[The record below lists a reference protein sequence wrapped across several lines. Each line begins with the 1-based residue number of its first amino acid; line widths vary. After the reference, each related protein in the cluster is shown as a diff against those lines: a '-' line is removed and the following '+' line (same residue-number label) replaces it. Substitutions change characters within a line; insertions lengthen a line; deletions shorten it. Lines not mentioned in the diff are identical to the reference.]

1 MARAWAASSP
11 RGRLTSLASTEPSR
25 VASTHTTTRPSST
38 MASRRESIPAV
49 VGVAGMLTSS
59 RARSP
64 GCWVSGWTDI
74 TTWRPASRPRRMPSV
89 AGTRSSAVRRPMVL
103 AMGTSPTARVRS
115 ASRVLAASRCSSWLS
130 IQMPAVTVPSRQ
142 RRDPTGEQP
151 PEFRSALRRCSVG
164 QLRTMGSRGS
174 SMASG
179 ARPMPGR
186 NPGLVS
192 PARPSTRPS
201 GAVTARSRSVT
212 RWPRRAA
219 WTRAASPAAMA
230 WSRAGSLART
240 VMACWARSARVPKA
254 TMAERRAC
262 SSSAWTWRWL
272 ERATACQP

>member
-1 MARAWAASSP
+1 
-11 RGRLTSLASTEPSR
+11 
-25 VASTHTTTRPSST
+25 
-38 MASRRESIPAV
+38 
-49 VGVAGMLTSS
+49 
-59 RARSP
+59 
-64 GCWVSGWTDI
+64 
-74 TTWRPASRPRRMPSV
+74 
-89 AGTRSSAVRRPMVL
+89 MVL

-151 PEFRSALRRCSVG
+151 PEFRSALRRCSVD

-212 RWPRRAA
+212 RWPRRTA
-219 WTRAASPAAMA
+219 WTRAASPVAMA
-230 WSRAGSLART
+230 GRAARLLQLGLDLALAGTGDRLPA
-240 VMACWARSARVPKA
+240 VGGGNGDRQHHDDDEEQRESGP
-254 TMAERRAC
+254 
-262 SSSAWTWRWL
+262 
-272 ERATACQP
+272 